1 MLTDA
6 DAVPVELGFLPT
18 DQAIEDPDHP
28 GLLRAGPRAA
38 APYGDDRVE
47 FHLCSATDLSESG
60 ADLPDLLRHG
70 VDTVDLSGLEALQV
84 ACARVLAA
92 GRVED
97 EDAAA
102 VRNALE
108 GAELRCASG
117 HTLTVK
123 FLAGEG
129 FFMRTVGPDRMSMVA
144 PQSEGMNEHGG
155 ASSVHADQDVYGTP
169 LLQLMDGRA
178 PDLFQH
184 DSPNG
189 ENHDAELLLVNL
201 WIPLQQIVQP
211 LVLGDGRTIDR
222 RRHQLR
228 FGLRTT
234 SFLDR
239 DEDMEINDIWA
250 FLHDDAQEWY
260 FRSDMDHRSAW
271 VFNTLSTPHGSGVL
285 PGEDVAAQ
293 LVRAVDAA
301 ESAAGQGDA
310 AAVAAAVAEVVQLEV
325 PAGVPAPLV
334 PAIDELLAV
343 CRAAAGDPA
352 GVAAGQADG
361 WAGRAQA
368 ATRRVVRM
376 SLELR
381 LVVSVV
387 EPS

>member
-6 DAVPVELGFLPT
+6 GAVPVELGFLPP
-18 DQAIEDPDHP
+18 DQAIDDPDHP

-47 FHLCSATDLSESG
+47 FHLCRGTDLSGEG
-60 ADLPDLLRHG
+60 VDLPDLLRHG
-70 VDTVDLSGLEALQV
+70 VDTVDLSGLEPLQA

-92 GRVED
+92 GRVEE
-97 EDAAA
+97 EDAVA
-102 VRNALE
+102 VRTALD
-108 GAELRCASG
+108 GAELTCASG
-117 HTLTVK
+117 HMLTVK

-129 FFMRTVGPDRMSMVA
+129 FFMRSVGPDRMPVVGERS
-144 PQSEGMNEHGG
+144 QGMNEHGG
-155 ASSVHADQDVYGTP
+155 ATSVHGDQDVYGTP

-184 DSPNG
+184 DSPDG
-189 ENHDAELLLVNL
+189 QNHDAELLLVNL
-201 WIPLQQIVQP
+201 WIPLQQVVQP
-211 LVLGDGRTIDR
+211 LVLADGQTIDR

-228 FGLRTT
+228 FGLRTD

-260 FRSDMDHRSAW
+260 FRSEMDHRSAW

-285 PGEDVAAQ
+285 PGEFLAAQ
-293 LVRAVDAA
+293 LVRAVEAT
-301 ESAAGQGDA
+301 ESAVDAGDA
-310 AAVAAAVAEVVQLEV
+310 AAAAAAAVGSGATAWAER
-325 PAGVPAPLV
+325 A
-334 PAIDELLAV
+334 
-343 CRAAAGDPA
+343 RAA
-352 GVAAGQADG
+352 
-361 WAGRAQA
+361 R
-368 ATRRVVRM
+368 RRVVRM